1 MKDLDPLLKEPVQ
14 PKDWTA
20 GLERPKQLLEH
31 IAEDPEPLVDLAHR
45 PIVSARQFDRD
56 KTMQLCRLAALYET
70 TPALIQLPLTGKILI
85 SAFYEPS
92 TRTRLS
98 FESAW
103 HRLGGDIMS
112 ITDPSS
118 TGIAKGESMGD
129 VAEMFNNY
137 GDLVVLR
144 DSSESAVYEMLEQLR
159 IPIINAGNGI
169 DEHPTQALA
178 DMYTIFKWRPEL
190 LQQDLEPAK
199 RARVGIIGV
208 PSRMR
213 TVRSLLMFLALF
225 ANSIDEVVLIS
236 EAEENF
242 DPGQREELE
251 QAGLRMRISANLD
264 DELPGLDVAY
274 INSIAWVGDTYV
286 KLGERLRLS
295 ASSPFKKGAIILHPL
310 ARGAG
315 IVHGSGPDRTQLVLR
330 PGPRCGVRA
339 HGIANDP
346 YSAHPSSDGHPQ
358 RRLSATSGA
367 RDATGPTPN
376 HEERLI
382 DRYVWYRRCH
392 PRRRVTRGGPAN
404 AGGHGGHSVS
414 PRP

>member
-1 MKDLDPLLKEPVQ
+1 VVNKLDPLLREPVQ

-20 GLERPKQLLEH
+20 GIERPQALLEH
-31 IAEDPEPLVDLAHR
+31 LDEDPEPLVDLANR
-45 PIVSARQFDRD
+45 PVVSARQFDRD
-56 KTMQLCRLAALYET
+56 KVIQLCRLAALYET

-144 DSSESAVYEMLEQLR
+144 DSNEQSVYEMLEALR

-190 LQQDLEPAK
+190 MNAQVPAER
-199 RARVGIIGV
+199 RARIGIIGV
-208 PSRMR
+208 PNRMR

-225 ANSIDEVVLIS
+225 PRAFDEVVIVS
-236 EAEENF
+236 ENEANF
-242 DPGQREELE
+242 DEGQREELQ
-251 QAGLRMRISANLD
+251 QAGLTLRVARDLEA
-264 DELPGLDVAY
+264 ELPALDIVY
-274 INSIAWVGDTYV
+274 INSIAWVGDTFE
-286 KLGERLRLS
+286 KLGKHLRLS
-295 ASSPFKKGAIILHPL
+295 QSSPLKPGSIILHPL
-310 ARGAG
+310 ARGEELSTDLDETEHNWYFAQARG
-315 IVHGSGPDRTQLVLR
+315 AVFIRMALLTTLTQRIHRVM
-330 PGPRCGVRA
+330 
-339 HGIANDP
+339 D
-346 YSAHPSSDGHPQ
+346 
-358 RRLSATSGA
+358 T
-367 RDATGPTPN
+367 PT
-376 HEERLI
+376 
-382 DRYVWYRRCH
+382 D
-392 PRRRVTRGGPAN
+392 
-404 AGGHGGHSVS
+404 
-414 PRP
+414 